1 MGLEATWAK
10 FVGKMAR
17 IHRDL
22 RFSRG
27 SQSYAY
33 QRIISDMRSTEE
45 LWNVLEDKAKRRAL
59 YEHLRVLSVA
69 AELEGGAAGERLV
82 RE

>member
-45 LWNVLEDKAKRRAL
+45 LWNVLED
-59 YEHLRVLSVA
+59 
-69 AELEGGAAGERLV
+69 
-82 RE
+82 

>member
-1 MGLEATWAK
+1 MLYIRDFSFLKIITVLLDLETFKRMGLEATWAK

-45 LWNVLEDKAKRRAL
+45 LWNVLED
-59 YEHLRVLSVA
+59 
-69 AELEGGAAGERLV
+69 
-82 RE
+82 